1 MIKKI
6 EAIIRS
12 EKLSATIK
20 ELSAIGI
27 VGLTIQPVKGRGR
40 GVGMQLQWRGTLYNV
55 DLLPRTMLTMIIS
68 EGNVDETVQAI
79 MRGAATGEHGDGVI
93 FVSPVE
99 HIIRISSGETDR
111 EAISY
116 QGDIDTRKNERE
128 Q

>member
-6 EAIIRS
+6 EAIVRS
-12 EKLSATIK
+12 EKLSSTIR

-27 VGLTIQPVKGRGR
+27 VGMTVQPVKGRGR
-40 GVGMQLQWRGTLYNV
+40 GVGMQLRWRGALYNV
-55 DLLPRTMLTMIIS
+55 DLLPRTMVTLIVS
-68 EGNVDETVQAI
+68 ESNVDETVQAI

-116 QGDIDTRKNERE
+116 QGDIDARKQQRA
-128 Q
+128 

>member
-12 EKLSATIK
+12 EKLSSTIR

-27 VGLTIQPVKGRGR
+27 VGMTVQPVKGRGR
-40 GVGMQLQWRGTLYNV
+40 GVGLQLRWRGSLYNV
-55 DLLPRTMLTMIIS
+55 DLLPRTMVTLIVS

-116 QGDIDTRKNERE
+116 QGDIDQRRQERA
-128 Q
+128 

>member
-12 EKLSATIK
+12 EKLSSTIK

-55 DLLPRTMLTMIIS
+55 DMLPRTMITTIVS
-68 EGNVDETVQAI
+68 ESNVDETVQAI

-116 QGDIDTRKNERE
+116 QGDIDTRA
-128 Q
+128 

>member
-12 EKLSATIK
+12 ERLNSTVK

-27 VGLTIQPVKGRGR
+27 VGLTVQPVKGRGR
-40 GVGMQLQWRGTLYNV
+40 DVGMQLQWRGQLYNV
-55 DLLPRTMLTMIIS
+55 ELLPKTMLTLIVS
-68 EGNVDETVQAI
+68 EQNVDETVQAI
-79 MRGAATGEHGDGVI
+79 FKGAATGEHGDGVI

-116 QGDIDTRKNERE
+116 QGDIDTRDTENA
-128 Q
+128 

>member
-6 EAIIRS
+6 EAIVRS
-12 EKLSATIK
+12 EKLSSTIR

-27 VGLTIQPVKGRGR
+27 VGMTVQPVKGRGR
-40 GVGMQLQWRGTLYNV
+40 GVGMQLRWRGALYNV
-55 DLLPRTMLTMIIS
+55 DLLPRTMVTMIVS
-68 EGNVDETVQAI
+68 ESNVDETVQAI

-116 QGDIDTRKNERE
+116 QGDIDARKQQRA
-128 Q
+128 

>member
-12 EKLSATIK
+12 EKLSSTIR

-27 VGLTIQPVKGRGR
+27 VGMTVQPVKGRGR
-40 GVGMQLQWRGTLYNV
+40 GVGLQLRWRGSLYNV
-55 DLLPRTMLTMIIS
+55 DLLPRTMVTMIVS
-68 EGNVDETVQAI
+68 ESNVDETVQAI

-99 HIIRISSGETDR
+99 HIIRISSGETNR

-116 QGDIDTRKNERE
+116 QGDIDQRRQERA
-128 Q
+128 

>member
-1 MIKKI
+1 MKKI

-12 EKLSATIK
+12 EKLSSTIR

-27 VGLTIQPVKGRGR
+27 VGMTVQPVKGRGR
-40 GVGMQLQWRGTLYNV
+40 GVGLQLRWRGSLYNV
-55 DLLPRTMLTMIIS
+55 DLLPRTMVTMIVS
-68 EGNVDETVQAI
+68 ESNVDETVQAI

-99 HIIRISSGETDR
+99 LIIRISSGETHR

-116 QGDIDTRKNERE
+116 QGDIDQRRQERA
-128 Q
+128 

>member
-12 EKLSATIK
+12 EKLSSTIK

-55 DLLPRTMLTMIIS
+55 DLLPRTMITTIVS
-68 EGNVDETVQAI
+68 ESNVDETVQAI

-116 QGDIDTRKNERE
+116 QGDIDTRR
-128 Q
+128 QAGA

>member
-12 EKLSATIK
+12 ELLNSTMK

-27 VGLTIQPVKGRGR
+27 VGLTVQPVKGRGR
-40 GVGMQLQWRGTLYNV
+40 DVGMQLQWRNTLYNV
-55 DLLPRTMLTMIIS
+55 DLLPKTMLTLIVS
-68 EGNVDETVQAI
+68 EPNVEETIQAI
-79 MRGAATGEHGDGVI
+79 FRGAATGEHGDGVI

-116 QGDIDTRKNERE
+116 QGDIDQRRHESA
-128 Q
+128 

>member
-6 EAIIRS
+6 EAIVRS
-12 EKLSATIK
+12 EKLSSTIR

-27 VGLTIQPVKGRGR
+27 VGMTVQPVKGRGR
-40 GVGMQLQWRGTLYNV
+40 GVGMQLRWRGALYNV
-55 DLLPRTMLTMIIS
+55 DLLPRTMVTLIVS
-68 EGNVDETVQAI
+68 ESNVDETVQAI

-116 QGDIDTRKNERE
+116 QGDIDARKE
-128 Q
+128 QRA

>member
-12 EKLSATIK
+12 EKLSSTIK

-27 VGLTIQPVKGRGR
+27 VGLTLQPVKGRGR

-55 DLLPRTMLTMIIS
+55 DLLPRTMITTIVS

-116 QGDIDTRKNERE
+116 QGDIDTRN
-128 Q
+128 

>member
-6 EAIIRS
+6 EAIVRT
-12 EKLSATIK
+12 EKLSSTIR

-27 VGLTIQPVKGRGR
+27 VGMTVQPVKGRGR
-40 GVGMQLQWRGTLYNV
+40 GVGMQLRWRGALYNV
-55 DLLPRTMLTMIIS
+55 DLLPRTMVTLIVS
-68 EGNVDETVQAI
+68 ETNVDETVQAV

-116 QGDIDTRKNERE
+116 QGDIDARKQQRA
-128 Q
+128 

>member
-6 EAIIRS
+6 EAIVRS
-12 EKLSATIK
+12 EKLSSTIR

-27 VGLTIQPVKGRGR
+27 VGMTVQPVKGRGR
-40 GVGMQLQWRGTLYNV
+40 GVGMQLRWRGALYNV
-55 DLLPRTMLTMIIS
+55 DLLPRTMVTLIVS
-68 EGNVDETVQAI
+68 ETNVDETVQAI

-116 QGDIDTRKNERE
+116 QGDIDARKE
-128 Q
+128 QRA

>member
-6 EAIIRS
+6 EAIVRS
-12 EKLSATIK
+12 EKLSSTIR
-20 ELSAIGI
+20 ELTAIGI
-27 VGLTIQPVKGRGR
+27 VGMTVQPVKGRGR
-40 GVGMQLQWRGTLYNV
+40 GVGVQLRWRGALYNV
-55 DLLPRTMLTMIIS
+55 DLLPRTMITLIVS
-68 EGNVDETVQAI
+68 ESNVDETVQAI

-116 QGDIDTRKNERE
+116 QGDIDARK

>member
-6 EAIIRS
+6 EAIVRS
-12 EKLSATIK
+12 EKLSSTIR

-27 VGLTIQPVKGRGR
+27 VGMTVQPVKGRGR
-40 GVGMQLQWRGTLYNV
+40 GVGMQLRWRGALYNV
-55 DLLPRTMLTMIIS
+55 DLLPRTMVTLIVS
-68 EGNVDETVQAI
+68 ETNVDETVQAI

-116 QGDIDTRKNERE
+116 QGDIDARKQQRA
-128 Q
+128 

>member
-12 EKLSATIK
+12 EKLSSTIR

-27 VGLTIQPVKGRGR
+27 VGMTVQPVKGRGR
-40 GVGMQLQWRGTLYNV
+40 GVGLQLRWRGSLYNV
-55 DLLPRTMLTMIIS
+55 DLLPRTMVTLIVS

-116 QGDIDTRKNERE
+116 QGDIDTRKE
-128 Q
+128 QRA